1 MTNNRIDFTIH
12 GECVPKARPRFSK
25 YGHIYTT
32 PKTRAYENI
41 VKTTAID
48 NNVPCITTALNIKIM
63 VYKSIP
69 KSFSKEKRR
78 LAEMGKILPT
88 VKPDVDNYVK
98 AILDGLNGILFID
111 DKQIC
116 DLSVGKRYSNY
127 PRVEVTAWS
136 V

>member
-1 MTNNRIDFTIH
+1 MNRIEFTIN

-25 YGHIYTT
+25 YGHVYTT
-32 PKTRAYENI
+32 PKTRAYEKI

-48 NNVPCITTALNIKIM
+48 NNVPCITTALKIKIM

-69 KSFSKEKRR
+69 KSFNKEKRR
-78 LAEMGKILPT
+78 LAESGKILPV

-98 AILDGLNGILFID
+98 AVLDGLNGILFLD
-111 DKQIC
+111 DKLIC

-127 PRVEVTAWS
+127 PRVEVTAWII
-136 V
+136 